1 MIFGRQKQNN
11 GHRLKK
17 TEQISD
23 GKFIYQYRLKK
34 ATKISDGYLK
44 KQVSSENQGPKVKTV
59 FLQSALPSEIDTPT

>member
-34 ATKISDGYLK
+34 ATKI
-44 KQVSSENQGPKVKTV
+44 
-59 FLQSALPSEIDTPT
+59 